1 MDEIMHRGYTVR
13 MEEIL
18 KHSPWEYNISMLAE
32 KQDSGHTVTDGPHL
46 IYFTTNDQI
55 SHDIV
60 ISPASN
66 QDR

>member
-1 MDEIMHRGYTVR
+1 

-32 KQDSGHTVTDGPHL
+32 KQDSGHTVTDSPHL

-60 ISPASN
+60 ISLASN